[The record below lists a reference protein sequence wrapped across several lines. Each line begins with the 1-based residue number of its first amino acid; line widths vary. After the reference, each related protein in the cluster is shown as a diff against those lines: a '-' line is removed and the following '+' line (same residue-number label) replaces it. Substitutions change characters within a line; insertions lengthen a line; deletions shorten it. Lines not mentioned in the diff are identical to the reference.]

1 MDCLS
6 TTVERSNRKQVRFVS
21 PLISHRQVSSL
32 PSPPPTPLLSPVL
45 TPPQSP
51 SLNQHT
57 FRHSLKDNNSSI
69 HHRNL
74 ITSSRSLTCSPQRG
88 ICKEKTLEQ
97 LPQQRSLAFRLVQT
111 LIKHSYSSDSLQQAS
126 KTSTTQTK
134 FYRSKL
140 PSKQPSLPTSFSL
153 NSISSSSNSAIY
165 QLIWRDERERSFDEL
180 KGKLGNHHHHRS
192 SSSSSYPSR
201 RRCNFRPEGVV
212 FHNSVGGPSLSNSSS
227 PQTFSS
233 STTTNSSSLRLAN
246 TTTTTPSTTTTTT
259 FHGSSTLGGCGV
271 NICCRASAVEE
282 TTKRKKE
289 KKRPPPPLFCHFHK
303 PVEHQKFSSSLFQSS
318 QKRIFCWPPPILAGQ
333 VILFK
338 QQKRRL
344 PNSYTFPPPV
354 IMNASP
360 SHHQQQQ
367 QAYNELE
374 DFDEDFVP
382 RSSNTARENYRNS
395 MEGHIEERTQIR
407 RMSLKEFSGLDL
419 LEEQA
424 NQKASLSPMLHP
436 WRFGQQLTLG
446 SLIDKFSNRR
456 RSSSSGGAKLE
467 GAGLHHS
474 HSSDDG
480 YNSFDRVLD
489 GINQAIR
496 ETIASGNNEQTTAT
510 KIEGG
515 EKNGVNNHHLEK
527 QYSTGRNTFGQTLQR
542 LTNIRNHLNSTL
554 QSVPNASPRKAA
566 TSEPDCEKLVLLN
579 ECKELVIACKDMVR
593 NANSS
598 SSPPSSQTTLQTS
611 SSTDCHQLVQT
622 VVDSAER
629 AVDSV
634 EMLIRKSNS
643 IFQAQQLTSN
653 ADQLLKA
660 LSETV
665 REVEKCQKPTV
676 KSNEQ
681 VKQLVRSSTV
691 LTANL
696 ISFTELIRNI

>member
-1 MDCLS
+1 
-6 TTVERSNRKQVRFVS
+6 
-21 PLISHRQVSSL
+21 
-32 PSPPPTPLLSPVL
+32 
-45 TPPQSP
+45 
-51 SLNQHT
+51 
-57 FRHSLKDNNSSI
+57 
-69 HHRNL
+69 
-74 ITSSRSLTCSPQRG
+74 
-88 ICKEKTLEQ
+88 
-97 LPQQRSLAFRLVQT
+97 
-111 LIKHSYSSDSLQQAS
+111 
-126 KTSTTQTK
+126 
-134 FYRSKL
+134 
-140 PSKQPSLPTSFSL
+140 
-153 NSISSSSNSAIY
+153 
-165 QLIWRDERERSFDEL
+165 
-180 KGKLGNHHHHRS
+180 
-192 SSSSSYPSR
+192 
-201 RRCNFRPEGVV
+201 
-212 FHNSVGGPSLSNSSS
+212 
-227 PQTFSS
+227 
-233 STTTNSSSLRLAN
+233 
-246 TTTTTPSTTTTTT
+246 
-259 FHGSSTLGGCGV
+259 
-271 NICCRASAVEE
+271 
-282 TTKRKKE
+282 
-289 KKRPPPPLFCHFHK
+289 
-303 PVEHQKFSSSLFQSS
+303 
-318 QKRIFCWPPPILAGQ
+318 
-333 VILFK
+333 
-338 QQKRRL
+338 
-344 PNSYTFPPPV
+344 
-354 IMNASP
+354 MNASP

-436 WRFGQQLTLG
+436 WRSGQQLTLG

-496 ETIASGNNEQTTAT
+496 ETIATENNEQTST
-510 KIEGG
+510 KNEGG

-598 SSPPSSQTTLQTS
+598 SPPSSQTTLQTS

-622 VVDSAER
+622 VVDSAEK
-629 AVDSV
+629 AIDSV

-665 REVEKCQKPTV
+665 REVEKCQKPAV